1 MSRRPRIAT
10 LRVTAGSPGAAA
22 RSEWRRR
29 AGVRAAEET
38 SHVRDLFTIFAF
50 QQLLESWVAEVERE
64 QGWKCRGRGDD
75 GEAGHG
81 RRRATRRRGRA
92 RIGVRARTPTAA
104 ESIDRRPFR
113 AWLARRLIA
122 LALLLAPGMRPG
134 SIARRG
140 AGDSP

>member
-1 MSRRPRIAT
+1 M
-10 LRVTAGSPGAAA
+10 
-22 RSEWRRR
+22 
-29 AGVRAAEET
+29 
-38 SHVRDLFTIFAF
+38 RDLFTIFAF
-50 QQLLESWVAEVERE
+50 QQLWESWVAELELE
-64 QGWKCRGRGDD
+64 QGWKRRERGDD

-81 RRRATRRRGRA
+81 RRQATRRRGPA
-92 RIGVRARTPTAA
+92 RTGARARTPTAA

-134 SIARRG
+134 GIARRG

>member
-1 MSRRPRIAT
+1 M
-10 LRVTAGSPGAAA
+10 
-22 RSEWRRR
+22 
-29 AGVRAAEET
+29 
-38 SHVRDLFTIFAF
+38 HDLFTIFAL
-50 QQLLESWVAEVERE
+50 QQLYKSWVAELELE
-64 QGWKCRGRGDD
+64 QGWRRRGQGGG

-81 RRRATRRRGRA
+81 RSRATRCGGRA
-92 RIGVRARTPTAA
+92 RTSARAGTPTAA

-122 LALLLAPGMRPG
+122 LALLLAPYMRPE